1 MTIHIDNPEIERF
14 FVNEFKSDVKKF
26 TDFILT
32 NLERHKKTNE
42 FDITPLD
49 PRKNSYKLDYDATEE
64 IDESAN
70 PFRDIENVAEYA
82 RSLRENAWR

>member
-14 FVNEFKSDVKKF
+14 FVSEFKSDAKKF

-32 NLERHKKTNE
+32 NLERYRKTNE

-49 PRKNSYKLDYDATEE
+49 PHKNSYRLEYDTAEE

-70 PFRDIENVAEYA
+70 PFRDIENAAEYA
-82 RSLRENAWR
+82 RALRENAWR